1 MKAPGDKA
9 ELNFKNRLSGIIGK
23 ELSTEEKNVLIDT
36 MKLFNTVHN
45 NYFSDSLLKK
55 IETSTVIVK
64 DVRKVGAESINATY
78 NNKTFKQTRKSDV
91 VVTCFFPDKREFE
104 FGISYKSGNARTIQ
118 SWTKVDIWKI
128 IFNDTALTNITN
140 ILSQITKK
148 NNERRQ
154 VSDVS
159 AKGDFTPGSTIHLG
173 PLTESFRSKYKKDLR
188 HVSSDK
194 DDDILQGIFDD
205 YIEEEELKYKLTKY
219 VNKYFR
225 EHKKALH
232 QVLFGFKEDQ
242 CLFYCNER
250 KICKKNDPPLPKYR
264 NLMDL
269 FTLEEHTTEVNAGSK
284 SKFYYCGIGD
294 EVCAVEYMIN
304 KVNVSP
310 AYILPVNTTSNNS
323 AEFLCTWKPRDN
335 LEKPVHV
342 KNANDIIENG
352 QFHSVLDSPPLK
364 NFNTMLLAYSNKE
377 NPIVIFQNIRLK
389 SKKSKNTVSFPKEFS
404 EIIDNDD
411 LDVRTKIQALFRI
424 FFNMFGSSID
434 QILYPNFEKR
444 KEFSI
449 TVMEILKRYKTDG
462 QLSKVLKYLNYC
474 LLLIQDYGK
483 DEAYTI
489 SFPFELKQT
498 KGYIRG
504 FEDTILNPANVTQSA
519 MNIVSQNDMSII
531 SNTRGNSHPK
541 PHVPSSQDYYSDY
554 SDYLDHTEYQIT
566 PSMIHI
572 LQNIRG
578 DSNRSE
584 TYQQEGP
591 FYG

>member
-9 ELNFKNRLSGIIGK
+9 ELNFKNRLRSIIGTQ
-23 ELSTEEKNVLIDT
+23 LDSDEKKILIDT
-36 MKLFNTVHN
+36 MKLFNKVHT
-45 NYFSDSLLKK
+45 NYFSDSFLKK
-55 IETSTVIVK
+55 IETSTVTVK
-64 DVRKVGAESINATY
+64 DVRKVGAESITATF

-91 VVTCFFPDKREFE
+91 VVTCSFPDKKEFE

-154 VSDVS
+154 LKDVNT
-159 AKGDFTPGSTIHLG
+159 KGDFTPGSTIHLG
-173 PLTESFRSKYKKDLR
+173 PLTESFRTKYKKDLQY
-188 HVSSDK
+188 VSSDS
-194 DDDILQGIFDD
+194 DDNNDEILQGIFDD
-205 YIEEEELKYKLTKY
+205 YIKEEELKYKLTEY

-225 EHKKALH
+225 ENKKALH

-250 KICKKNDPPLPKYR
+250 KICKKNEQPLPEYKT
-264 NLMDL
+264 LMDL
-269 FTLEEHTTEVNAGSK
+269 FSLETNVNEANTG
-284 SKFYYCGIGD
+284 SKFYYCGIGN
-294 EVCAVEYMIN
+294 EVCAVEYLIN

-310 AYILPVNTTSNNS
+310 AYILPVNTSSNNS
-323 AEFLCTWKPRDN
+323 AEFLCSWIPSDN
-335 LEKPVHV
+335 VEKPIYV

-352 QFHSVLDSPPLK
+352 QFHSVLDYPLVK

-377 NPIVIFQNIRLK
+377 DPIVIFQNIRLK
-389 SKKSKNTVSFPKEFS
+389 SKKSKNTVSFPREFN
-404 EIIDNDD
+404 EIIDNHD
-411 LDVRTKIQALFRI
+411 LDVQTKIQVLFRT

-474 LLLIQDYGK
+474 LLLIQEYK
-483 DEAYTI
+483 NNEAYTI

-498 KGYIRG
+498 KGYIKG
-504 FEDTILNPANVTQSA
+504 FEDTILNPINATQSA
-519 MNIVSQNDMSII
+519 INIT
-531 SNTRGNSHPK
+531 SNTRRGNSHPK
-541 PHVPSSQDYYSDY
+541 LHVPSSQDYYSDY

-572 LQNIRG
+572 LHNIRG
-578 DSNRSE
+578 DPDSSE
-584 TYQQEGP
+584 IYDQEGP
-591 FYG
+591 FHG